1 MTISYRTE
9 KESFLALIEAEGNI
23 FKTGQDMLDVMAE
36 CAWNGAEIMIIQE
49 SHLMSE
55 FFDLKTGQAGEMLQK
70 FSNFRMKLCIIGDF
84 SKYESSSLRD
94 FMRESNRSGTI
105 FFVSNFEELLHK
117 LS

>member
-1 MTISYRTE
+1 MTISYQTE
-9 KESFLALIEAEGNI
+9 KEWEIALVEAEGNI
-23 FKTGQDMLDVMAE
+23 FRTVQDMLDVMGD

-49 SHLMSE
+49 SHLAPE
-55 FFDLKTGQAGEMLQK
+55 FFDLKSGLAGEILQK
-70 FSNFRMKLCIIGDF
+70 FSNFRMKLGIIGDF

-117 LS
+117 LN